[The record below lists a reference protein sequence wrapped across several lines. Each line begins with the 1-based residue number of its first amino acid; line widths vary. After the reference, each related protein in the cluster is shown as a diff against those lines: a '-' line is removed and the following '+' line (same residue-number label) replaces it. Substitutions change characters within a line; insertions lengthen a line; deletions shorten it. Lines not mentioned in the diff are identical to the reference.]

1 MDWRLYAWIK
11 RGGRRKELLK
21 LLSKSNQPLTAKDI
35 KIQLKISLSQVS
47 FILKELSDKG
57 VILCL
62 NPEDKIGR
70 LYRINEEYR
79 KIIGEM
85 K

>member
-1 MDWRLYAWIK
+1 VDWRLYAWIK
-11 RGGRRKELLK
+11 RGNRRKEVLRLI
-21 LLSKSNQPLTAKDI
+21 SKSNQPLTAKDI

-47 FILKELSDKG
+47 FILKELQDKG
-57 VILCL
+57 IILCL

-70 LYRINEEYR
+70 LYKIKDEY
-79 KIIGEM
+79 KKMIGEM

>member
-1 MDWRLYAWIK
+1 MDWSLYAWIK
-11 RGGRRKELLK
+11 RGSRRKELLK
-21 LLSKSNQPLTAKDI
+21 LLSTSNQPLTAKDI

-47 FILKELSDKG
+47 FILKELSDKEI
-57 VILCL
+57 ILCL

-70 LYRINEEYR
+70 LYKIKEGYK

>member
-1 MDWRLYAWIK
+1 MNWSLYAWIK
-11 RGGRRKELLK
+11 RGSRRKELLK
-21 LLSKSNQPLTAKDI
+21 IISKSNQPLTAKDI

-47 FILKELSDKG
+47 FILKELSDKK
-57 VILCL
+57 IIICL

-70 LYRINEEYR
+70 LYKIKEEYK
-79 KIIGEM
+79 KIMGEM

>member
-1 MDWRLYAWIK
+1 MDWSLYAWIK
-11 RGGRRKELLK
+11 RGSRRKELLK

-35 KIQLKISLSQVS
+35 KLQLKISLSQVS
-47 FILKELSDKG
+47 FILKELSDKK
-57 VILCL
+57 IIICL

-70 LYRINEEYR
+70 LYKIEEGYK